1 MKTTFKKTMAALSAA
16 AVVAA
21 SAAVMA
27 VPASAA
33 GATVTISS
41 VTLTLDELK
50 AANYEVTLP
59 VTVDAAYTKLAY
71 GMKIGDGLT
80 FVSAKAMAGGAAV
93 EEAGSIWVAGAS
105 ASAVDPADAPTCGKV
120 TVKVTDAAAPGDTFT
135 VEGLSVAPA
144 GNSAE
149 YANVEAG
156 VENSVPTVVSGV
168 ITIAADETETTTTE
182 APTTTTEAPATTTTT
197 AAPVATTTKAP
208 AKSTSSPKTGDALPI
223 AGVAAAVAVIGGV
236 AFVAKKRK

>member
-33 GATVTISS
+33 GATVTVSS
-41 VTLTLDELK
+41 VTMTLDELK

-59 VTVDAAYTKLAY
+59 ITVDASYTKLAY
-71 GMKIGDGLT
+71 GVKMGEGLT
-80 FVSAKAMAGGAAV
+80 YVSAKAMAGGAAQEQDGAV
-93 EEAGSIWVAGAS
+93 WIAGSS
-105 ASAVDPADAPTCGKV
+105 ASAVAPEDAPTCGKI
-120 TVKVTDAAAPGDTFT
+120 TVKVTDTAAEGDTFT

-156 VENSVPTVVSGV
+156 VESTTPTVVSGV
-168 ITIAADETETTTTE
+168 ITIAAAATPAPTE
-182 APTTTTEAPATTTTT
+182 APTEAPTAAATT
-197 AAPVATTTKAP
+197 AAPVATTTTKAP

>member
-33 GATVTISS
+33 GATVDIAD

-50 AANYEVTLP
+50 AANYEVTLAIS
-59 VTVDAAYTKLAY
+59 VDSNWTKLCY
-71 GMKIGDGLT
+71 GAQMGDGLT
-80 FVSAKAMAGGAAV
+80 YVSAFAMPGGAV
-93 EEAGSIWVAGAS
+93 EEEKGALWFAGA
-105 ASAVDPADAPTCGKV
+105 ASSPTKADFGAGEL
-120 TVKVTDAAAPGDTFT
+120 TVKVSEDAAEGDVFT
-135 VEGLSVAPA
+135 VKGLTVAPA

-149 YANVEAG
+149 FANTAESDETSTPA
-156 VENSVPTVVSGV
+156 VVDGV
-168 ITIAADETETTTTE
+168 ITIAAAATTPKPTETE
-182 APTTTTEAPATTTTT
+182 APTTAAPTEATT

>member
-27 VPASAA
+27 VPTSAA
-33 GATVTISS
+33 GATVDIAD

-50 AANYEVTLP
+50 AANYEVTLAIS
-59 VTVDAAYTKLAY
+59 VDSNWTKLCY
-71 GMKIGDGLT
+71 GAEMGDGLT
-80 FVSAKAMAGGAAV
+80 YVSCSAMPGGAAV
-93 EEAGSIWVAGAS
+93 EENGAIWFAGAA
-105 ASAVDPADAPTCGKV
+105 ASPTKADFGAGEV
-120 TVKVTDAAAPGDTFT
+120 TVKVTEDAAEGDVYT
-135 VEGLSVAPA
+135 VKGLSVAPA

-149 YANVEAG
+149 FANTSESDETYTPAVID
-156 VENSVPTVVSGV
+156 GV
-168 ITIAADETETTTTE
+168 ITIAAAETE
-182 APTTTTEAPATTTTT
+182 APTTTAAPETEAPATTTTT
-197 AAPVATTTKAP
+197 AAPVATTIKDP

>member
-168 ITIAADETETTTTE
+168 ITIAADETETTTE
-182 APTTTTEAPATTTTT
+182 APTTTTAAETTTTT

>member
-168 ITIAADETETTTTE
+168 ITIAADQTETSTE
-182 APTTTTEAPATTTTT
+182 APTTTTAAETTTTT

>member
-71 GMKIGDGLT
+71 GMKIG
-80 FVSAKAMAGGAAV
+80 
-93 EEAGSIWVAGAS
+93 
-105 ASAVDPADAPTCGKV
+105 
-120 TVKVTDAAAPGDTFT
+120 
-135 VEGLSVAPA
+135 
-144 GNSAE
+144 
-149 YANVEAG
+149 
-156 VENSVPTVVSGV
+156 
-168 ITIAADETETTTTE
+168 
-182 APTTTTEAPATTTTT
+182 
-197 AAPVATTTKAP
+197 
-208 AKSTSSPKTGDALPI
+208 
-223 AGVAAAVAVIGGV
+223 
-236 AFVAKKRK
+236 

>member
-168 ITIAADETETTTTE
+168 ITIAAEESETTTE
-182 APTTTTEAPATTTTT
+182 APTTTTAAETTTTT

>member
-33 GATVTISS
+33 PATVTISS
-41 VTLTLDELK
+41 VTMTLDELK
-50 AANYEVTLP
+50 AANYEVTLEISAD
-59 VTVDAAYTKLAY
+59 TNWTKLAF
-71 GMKIGDGLT
+71 GAKVGEGLT
-80 FVSAKAMAGGAAV
+80 YVSSDAMAGGAAV
-93 EEAGSIWVAGAS
+93 ENGGAIWYAGAS
-105 ASAVDPADAPTCGKV
+105 QSPVKVDKNSYAGEV
-120 TVKVTDAAAPGDTFT
+120 TVKVTEDAAPGDTFT
-135 VEGLSVAPA
+135 VEGLTVAPA

-149 YANVEAG
+149 FADVSAG
-156 VENSVPTVVSGV
+156 TEGVPAVISGV
-168 ITIAADETETTTTE
+168 ITIAADETETTTE

>member
-27 VPASAA
+27 VPTSAA
-33 GATVTISS
+33 GAVVDIQD
-41 VTLTLDELK
+41 VTLTLEELQ
-50 AANYEVTLP
+50 AANYEVTLS
-59 VTVDAAYTKLAY
+59 VTVDSAYTKLCY
-71 GMKIGDGLT
+71 GMQVGDGLT

-93 EEAGSIWVAGAS
+93 ESNGAVWVAGAS
-105 ASAVDPADAPTCGKV
+105 ASAVSPDDAPTCGKI
-120 TVKVTDAAAPGDTFT
+120 TVKVTEDAAPGDTFT
-135 VEGLSVAPA
+135 VAGLDVAPA
-144 GNSAE
+144 GNPAE
-149 YANVEAG
+149 YANAEESDETSTPAVLD
-156 VENSVPTVVSGV
+156 GV
-168 ITIAADETETTTTE
+168 ITIAAAETE
-182 APTTTTEAPATTTTT
+182 APTTTAAPETTTAAPETTTTT
-197 AAPVATTTKAP
+197 AAPVAT